1 MVHLCNTNWKWQ
13 TQLYVFW
20 KDCPPIQV
28 LVEDIS
34 IIKVHNGIK
43 SLDDM
48 GGGGEWPTS
57 SHPHINKCQKSKVL
71 NEDNTGTLG
80 IIQGGKIWGDYM
92 SL

>member
-1 MVHLCNTNWKWQ
+1 MTNSALCFLERLPTHPSSSWRYQYHQSSQWYQ
-13 TQLYVFW
+13 EFRRY
-20 KDCPPIQV
+20 
-28 LVEDIS
+28 
-34 IIKVHNGIK
+34 
-43 SLDDM
+43 

-57 SHPHINKCQKSKVL
+57 SHPHIIKCQKSKVL